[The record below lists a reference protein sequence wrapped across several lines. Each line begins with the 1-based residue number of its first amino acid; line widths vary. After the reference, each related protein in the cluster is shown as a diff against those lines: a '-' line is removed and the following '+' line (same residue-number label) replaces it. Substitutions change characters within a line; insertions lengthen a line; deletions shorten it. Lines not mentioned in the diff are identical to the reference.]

1 MADMHVIGSVLE
13 IAGKRFVAVGH
24 RVARDGD
31 QMGLGYLVVPYPL
44 GYVTPMSISLV
55 PASAVSSV
63 VHEGYA
69 NDQGASYLADFG
81 NLVDQSA
88 GIPASEYEASAK
100 LLSDF
105 MQKGGGNG

>member
-1 MADMHVIGSVLE
+1 MIFYFFQNAFHQLHHISAFMCSPEESD
-13 IAGKRFVAVGH
+13 KH
-24 RVARDGD
+24 R
-31 QMGLGYLVVPYPL
+31 GYR
-44 GYVTPMSISLV
+44 
-55 PASAVSSV
+55 
-63 VHEGYA
+63 YA